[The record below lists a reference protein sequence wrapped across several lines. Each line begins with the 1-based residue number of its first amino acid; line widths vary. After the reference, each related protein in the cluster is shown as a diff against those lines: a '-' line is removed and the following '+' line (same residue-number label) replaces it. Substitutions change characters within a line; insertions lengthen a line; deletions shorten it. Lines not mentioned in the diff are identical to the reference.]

1 MIKVPVLPPNGPGG
15 SFLVGSETE
24 GFTSYP
30 ENYQTH
36 AYITGRIVAIV
47 PAPIDS
53 QGNQIVGCDIF
64 MENKV
69 SPIRTTLSAREFID
83 KFDNLE
89 V

>member
-1 MIKVPVLPPNGPGG
+1 MIKVPVLPPNGPNG
-15 SFLVGSETE
+15 SFMVGTELE

-64 MENKV
+64 VDGKV
-69 SPIRTTLSAREFID
+69 SPIRTTLSASAFIG
-83 KFDNLE
+83 NLE